1 MTQQGEWQK
10 NIFCLLTTKLGNAI
24 LKMPRKLVKEDTA
37 MKKEEILAKSREE
50 NRNEDEREKQLRKKS
65 GLAMFIA
72 MSLTGGILSL
82 AEIIFLET
90 EILLYGIQLM
100 IFVSLGVQNWYFW
113 ATGKKKIHLVLGIFW
128 VVLIVSSL
136 CRVIQ
141 VFISMM

>member
-1 MTQQGEWQK
+1 
-10 NIFCLLTTKLGNAI
+10 
-24 LKMPRKLVKEDTA
+24 

-50 NRNEDEREKQLRKKS
+50 NRNEDEREKQLRKNA
-65 GLAMFIA
+65 GLAMLIA
-72 MSLTGGILSL
+72 MSLTGGILSY